1 MVQSAYWHV
10 LCRLLFGFSPE
21 AVNEGPGWLLVGSF
35 LLEHWLQNSHSVELW
50 QIVSSARYRPDGL
63 VVPHLHSTVHNIYA
77 SNALATLA
85 EWDPKNEDAESNT
98 IDRHLQNAANLRVVV
113 ALPFLVGHD
122 EGINSSLWGFE
133 NTQYV
138 QWIEDA
144 QSKLLDLY
152 FKFMKN

>member
-1 MVQSAYWHV
+1 MV
-10 LCRLLFGFSPE
+10 
-21 AVNEGPGWLLVGSF
+21 
-35 LLEHWLQNSHSVELW
+35 
-50 QIVSSARYRPDGL
+50 
-63 VVPHLHSTVHNIYA
+63 STVHNIYT
-77 SNALATLA
+77 SNALTTLA
-85 EWDPKNEDAESNT
+85 EWDPNNADSESNT
-98 IDRHLQNAANLRVVV
+98 IDRHLQNSANLRVVV

-152 FKFMKN
+152 FKFVKS